1 MNPDE
6 VQITLDRDVAIALLV
21 AAEYFLQS
29 PSTYQ
34 ISLAVGIGYPAGSD
48 ELADHVD
55 AIRELR
61 AAVNV
66 GQDYIRAALIK

>member
-29 PSTYQ
+29 PSTYR

-48 ELADHVD
+48 ELAAHVD

-61 AAVNV
+61 AAVNA